1 MAQEYETVLAALR
14 RWGNVRSTE
23 GGWLARCPAHD
34 DRQGSLLVLAAGEGR
49 VELDC
54 LAGGCEMQDVA
65 AALRLGPE
73 YVVVAP
79 PAFDDG
85 PGWIWP
91 GYVPSAGLSLI
102 DGEDGVSAMAV
113 ALDVA
118 VRVAVAVAL
127 PDGQQPQEART
138 VLVLASPQTA
148 DRTAELLA
156 AYGPGSERLEVA
168 AVLGGRGGGQ
178 SGLRLPGDVD
188 RMERFLREHRP
199 DLVVVDLMTI
209 CPYRVPVESAV
220 RALAELARRVDTAV
234 LAVRDASKRAGW
246 SSSRR
251 ARVASRSAHTAA
263 VHMAVHGADGA
274 MALVPVASHGWTVMG
289 GLQFHQA
296 GRTRPVVWSTRSA
309 RGRDEAMT
317 GADLARRRPASTS
330 AHRLLSRMLE
340 AGPVPAR
347 DVLAAAAAVGL
358 APRTVQ
364 RARRQLGVVASKTGS
379 GWVLSLP
386 DRGSS
391 VGGAPVCDQ

>member
-14 RWGNVRSTE
+14 RWGNVRPTE

-34 DRQGSLLVLAAGEGR
+34 DRQGSLLVLAAGDGR

-54 LAGGCEMQDVA
+54 LAGGCEAQDIA

-102 DGEDGVSAMAV
+102 DGEDGVSTLAV
-113 ALDVA
+113 ALDIA
-118 VRVAVAVAL
+118 VRAATAAAL
-127 PDGQQPQEART
+127 PDGQQPQTART

-148 DRTAELLA
+148 GRATELLA
-156 AYGPGSERLEVA
+156 ACGPGGERVEVA
-168 AVLGGRGGGQ
+168 PVLGGRGGQ
-178 SGLRLPGDVD
+178 RGLRLPGDAD
-188 RMERFLREHRP
+188 QLERLLREHRP
-199 DLVVVDLMTI
+199 ELVVVDLMTL
-209 CPYRVPVESAV
+209 CPYRVPVEMAMRV
-220 RALAELARRVDTAV
+220 LADLAQRLGTAV

-246 SSSRR
+246 SSTRR
-251 ARVASRSAHTAA
+251 ATEAARSPHTTV
-263 VHMAVHGADGA
+263 VHMAVHGLDGA
-274 MALVPVASHGWTVMG
+274 MALVPVASSGWAVMG
-289 GLQFHQA
+289 GLEFRQA
-296 GRTRPVVWSTRSA
+296 SRTRPVVWSSRFA

-317 GADLARRRPASTS
+317 DADLGRRRPASTS
-330 AHRLLSRMLE
+330 AYRLLGSMLA
-340 AGPVPAR
+340 AGPVLAR
-347 DVLAAAAAVGL
+347 DVLAAAVAVGL

-364 RARRQLGVVASKTGS
+364 RARRQLGVVASKTGD

-391 VGGAPVCDQ
+391 GRGAPVSDQ

>member
-14 RWGNVRSTE
+14 RWGNVRPTE

-34 DRQGSLLVLAAGEGR
+34 DRQGSLLVLVAGDGR

-54 LAGGCEMQDVA
+54 LADGCEAQDIA

-102 DGEDGVSAMAV
+102 DGEDGVSALAV

-118 VRVAVAVAL
+118 VRAATAAAL
-127 PDGQQPQEART
+127 PDGQQPQAART

-156 AYGPGSERLEVA
+156 ACGPGSERVEVA
-168 AVLGGRGGGQ
+168 PVLGGRGGRR
-178 SGLRLPGDVD
+178 GLRLPGDAD
-188 RMERFLREHRP
+188 EMEHLLRERRP
-199 DLVVVDLMTI
+199 DLVVVDLMTV
-209 CPYRVPVESAV
+209 CPYRVPVEKAMRV
-220 RALAELARRVDTAV
+220 LAELARRVGTAV

-246 SSSRR
+246 SSTRR
-251 ARVASRSAHTAA
+251 AMEAARSSHAAA
-263 VHMAVHGADGA
+263 VHMAVHGVDGA
-274 MALVPVASHGWTVMG
+274 MALVPVASSGWAVMG

-296 GRTRPVVWSTRSA
+296 GRTRPVAWSSRSA

-317 GADLARRRPASTS
+317 GADLSRRRPASTS
-330 AHRLLSRMLE
+330 AYRLLSRMLA
-340 AGPVPAR
+340 AGPAPAR

-364 RARRQLGVVASKTGS
+364 RARRQLGVVASKTGG

-386 DRGSS
+386 GRGSS
-391 VGGAPVCDQ
+391 GRGAPVSGQ

>member
-14 RWGNVRSTE
+14 RWGNVRPTE

-34 DRQGSLLVLAAGEGR
+34 DRQGSLLVLAAGDGR

-54 LAGGCEMQDVA
+54 LADGCETQDIS

-79 PAFDDG
+79 PAFEDG

-91 GYVPSAGLSLI
+91 GYVPSAGVSLI
-102 DGEDGVSAMAV
+102 DGEDGVSTMAV

-118 VRVAVAVAL
+118 VRAATAAVL
-127 PDGQQPQEART
+127 PDGQQPQAART

-148 DRTAELLA
+148 GQVAELLEA
-156 AYGPGSERLEVA
+156 CGPGGERVEVA
-168 AVLGGRGGGQ
+168 AVLGGRGGQ
-178 SGLRLPGDVD
+178 RGLRLPADADQV
-188 RMERFLREHRP
+188 ERFLCERRP
-199 DLVVVDLMTI
+199 ELVVLDLMTI
-209 CPYRVPVESAV
+209 CPYRVPVE
-220 RALAELARRVDTAV
+220 RALRMLAELAQRVDTAV

-251 ARVASRSAHTAA
+251 AQEASRSSLTTA

-274 MALVPVASHGWTVMG
+274 MALVPVFSSGWTVMG

-296 GRTRPVVWSTRSA
+296 GRTRPVVWSSRFA

-317 GADLARRRPASTS
+317 GADLPRRRPASTS
-330 AHRLLSRMLE
+330 AYRLLGSMLA
-340 AGPVPAR
+340 AGPAPAR

-364 RARRQLGVVASKTGS
+364 RARRQLGVVATKTGG

-386 DRGSS
+386 GRGSS
-391 VGGAPVCDQ
+391 GGGAPVSGQ

>member
-1 MAQEYETVLAALR
+1 MAQEYEIVLAALR
-14 RWGNVRSTE
+14 RWGNVRPTE

-34 DRQGSLLVLAAGEGR
+34 DRQGSLLVLAAGDGR

-54 LAGGCEMQDVA
+54 LADGCDAQDVA

-85 PGWIWP
+85 PGWVWP

-102 DGEDGVSAMAV
+102 DGEDGVGTWAV

-118 VRVAVAVAL
+118 VRAATAAAL
-127 PDGQQPQEART
+127 PDGQQPQATRT

-148 DRTAELLA
+148 ERTAEFLSA
-156 AYGPGSERLEVA
+156 CGPGGGRVA
-168 AVLGGRGGGQ
+168 VAPVLGGRGGRR
-178 SGLRLPGDVD
+178 GLRLPGDAD
-188 RMERFLREHRP
+188 EMEHLLRERGP
-199 DLVVVDLMTI
+199 DLVVVDLMTV
-209 CPYRVPVESAV
+209 CPYRVPVEKAMRV
-220 RALAELARRVDTAV
+220 LAELAQRVGTAV

-246 SSSRR
+246 SSTRR
-251 ARVASRSAHTAA
+251 AMEASQSSHTAA

-274 MALVPVASHGWTVMG
+274 MALVPVASSGWAVMG
-289 GLQFHQA
+289 GLQFRQA
-296 GRTRPVVWSTRSA
+296 DRTRPVVWSSRSA
-309 RGRDEAMT
+309 RGREEAMT
-317 GADLARRRPASTS
+317 GADLSRRRPASTS
-330 AHRLLSRMLE
+330 AYRLLSRMLA

-347 DVLAAAAAVGL
+347 DVLAAAAAAGL

-364 RARRQLGVVASKTGS
+364 RARRQLGVVASKTGN

-386 DRGSS
+386 DWGSS
-391 VGGAPVCDQ
+391 V